1 MFTAVVRVTGA
12 GRLAD
17 FCERLRWLLVRDPDA
32 EDYTEHHDHAV
43 LEYRFTPAKG
53 IPFPAFAQASVD
65 FPELRVEARWDNDG
79 VHGRAVIEAGR
90 IVDQERGER
99 LTEGVYVATAEEG
112 RLELALVCEQHDGAW
127 LGYAANAERHTYF
140 RYRDG
145 RLELIAPDDA
155 DGALEEVAF
164 HLVEEWIWYDEED
177 APTERARY
185 ARYGYPVRGA
195 NLKSEKLARLG
206 SRSQPYSTL
215 ATDAEAVRAALVA
228 QWLKR
233 T

>member
-17 FCERLRWLLVRDPDA
+17 FRERLRSLLVRDPDA
-32 EDYTEHHDHAV
+32 EDYTEHHDAAA

-65 FPELRVEARWDNDG
+65 FPELRVEAEWDRDG
-79 VHGRAVIEAGR
+79 LRGRAVIENGCV
-90 IVDQERGER
+90 VDEERGEPPS
-99 LTEGVYVATAEEG
+99 EGVYVATGDAG
-112 RLELALVCEQHDGAW
+112 RLEVALVCARQQDAW
-127 LGYAANAERHTYF
+127 LGYAASAERHTYF

-145 RLELIAPDDA
+145 RLELIAPDEA

-164 HLVEEWIWYDEED
+164 RLVDEWLWYDEED

-185 ARYGYPVRGA
+185 AHYGFPVRGA
-195 NLKSEKLARLG
+195 NLKSDKLAQLR
-206 SRSQPYSTL
+206 SRDRPYSTL
-215 ATDAEAVRAALVA
+215 VPEAEAMREALLS
-228 QWLKR
+228 QWL
-233 T
+233 TGT